1 MEKCKFCQADLA
13 ENSTV
18 CPSCGKDNA
27 EPAVQETA
35 VPAENVEVKPAAA
48 PAAAAKKYSPSTIAL
63 IVAGIVLVIAVFVSA
78 ANSGK
83 TKVENTSGDATA
95 PTVSATDA
103 VPVGTIP
110 ADGNPDDETCKG
122 SYTASDADAIAAAN
136 VVVATAGDKQLTN
149 SQLQIYYWMEV
160 QNFLS
165 QYGAYASYFG
175 LDVAQPLDTQVC
187 GVAEGGTWQQFFLA
201 SALQTWQNY
210 QTMAAEADAAG
221 YQPSAELQNVL
232 NNLEKSMEDA
242 AVANG
247 YENGAAMLADNAGN
261 AATMEDYAHFL
272 DLYYRGYDYYSA
284 AVAKFMPTQDEIEAY
299 YNEHEA
305 AYIESG
311 MSKDEVFVDA
321 RHILVVPQGGT
332 TAEDGTVTY
341 SDAEWAACEAEAQA
355 ILDAWKAGEKTED
368 SFAALANEKSTD
380 PGSNTNGGLYT
391 QITKGQMMPE
401 FENWCFDASR
411 KEGDTGLVRTTY
423 GYHVMYFVGSQP
435 SWIQYVES
443 DMMTERSN
451 SFVSEA
457 VAKYPLTVDY
467 SAILLALSG
476 LGAQ

>member
-1 MEKCKFCQADLA
+1 
-13 ENSTV
+13 
-18 CPSCGKDNA
+18 
-27 EPAVQETA
+27 
-35 VPAENVEVKPAAA
+35 
-48 PAAAAKKYSPSTIAL
+48 
-63 IVAGIVLVIAVFVSA
+63 
-78 ANSGK
+78 
-83 TKVENTSGDATA
+83 
-95 PTVSATDA
+95 
-103 VPVGTIP
+103 
-110 ADGNPDDETCKG
+110 
-122 SYTASDADAIAAAN
+122 
-136 VVVATAGDKQLTN
+136 
-149 SQLQIYYWMEV
+149 
-160 QNFLS
+160 
-165 QYGAYASYFG
+165 
-175 LDVAQPLDTQVC
+175 
-187 GVAEGGTWQQFFLA
+187 
-201 SALQTWQNY
+201 
-210 QTMAAEADAAG
+210 
-221 YQPSAELQNVL
+221 
-232 NNLEKSMEDA
+232 
-242 AVANG
+242 
-247 YENGAAMLADNAGN
+247 
-261 AATMEDYAHFL
+261 
-272 DLYYRGYDYYSA
+272 
-284 AVAKFMPTQDEIEAY
+284 MPTQDEIEAY

-355 ILDAWKAGEKTED
+355 ILDRWLAGEKTED

-391 QITKGQMMPE
+391 QITKGQMVPE

-435 SWIQYVES
+435 SWIQYVQS

-451 SFVSEA
+451 SFVGEA